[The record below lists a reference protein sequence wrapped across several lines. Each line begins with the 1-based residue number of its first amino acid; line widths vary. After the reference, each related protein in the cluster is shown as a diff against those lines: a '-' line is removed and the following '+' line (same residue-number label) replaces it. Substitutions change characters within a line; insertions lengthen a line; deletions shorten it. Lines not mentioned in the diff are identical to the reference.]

1 MTLCKAPC
9 TSHINVAIDCEVH
22 TKPELERL
30 ALTTDR
36 CGLLRGSIVE
46 SSIKEHNELPDDTP
60 PTLHEASARA
70 RFGAVAGPVP
80 LAFRFFASFVSIPAM
95 ASTLAK
101 FGLT

>member
-1 MTLCKAPC
+1 MLSTSKRVLATSCRLETL
-9 TSHINVAIDCEVH
+9 S
-22 TKPELERL
+22 
-30 ALTTDR
+30 
-36 CGLLRGSIVE
+36 
-46 SSIKEHNELPDDTP
+46 SSILIGADFCEGRSSSRRLKIIKLPDDTP

-95 ASTLAK
+95 AAAMAAMASTLVK